1 MKHRKILTLINNI
14 TMFKKI
20 LIAEDHESINISVQK
35 TLEDLN
41 IPIVDF
47 VYYCDDAIGKIQKAL
62 REQQPYDLMITDL
75 YYEED
80 HHAQNLKDG
89 KDLIRK
95 AKELQP
101 GLKVIVFSAER
112 KTGVIENLFS
122 DYHINGYVQKARNDS
137 KDLKKS
143 IASVYIG
150 ENYLSFDLKQEMKK
164 FNNYE
169 FSTYDITLVS
179 LLSKGILQ
187 KNIPV
192 HLEERSIR
200 PSSLSSVEKR
210 LNSLKEDLEVSSN
223 EQLVAFCKD
232 IGII

>member
-1 MKHRKILTLINNI
+1 
-14 TMFKKI
+14 MFKKV

-41 IPIVDF
+41 IPNVDY

-62 REQQPYDLMITDL
+62 REEHPYDLLITDL

-80 HHAQNLKDG
+80 HHEQNLKDG

-95 AKELQP
+95 AKEIQP
-101 GLKVIVFSAER
+101 NLKIIVFSAEH
-112 KTGVIENLFS
+112 KTGIIENLFS
-122 DYHINGYVQKARNDS
+122 DYQINGYVRKARNDS

-143 IASVYIG
+143 ITSVYIG
-150 ENYLSFDLKQEMKK
+150 EEYLSFDLKQDMKK
-164 FNNYE
+164 FNSYE
-169 FSTYDITLVS
+169 FSTFDITLVS
-179 LLSKGILQ
+179 LLSKGVLQ

-192 HLEERSIR
+192 HLEERNIK
-200 PSSLSSVEKR
+200 PASLSSVEKR
-210 LNSLKEDLEVSSN
+210 LNSLKEDLQINSN

>member
-1 MKHRKILTLINNI
+1 
-14 TMFKKI
+14 MFKKV

-35 TLEDLN
+35 TLEELN
-41 IPIVDF
+41 IPNVDY

-62 REQQPYDLMITDL
+62 REEHPYDLLITDL

-80 HHAQNLKDG
+80 HHEQNLKDG
-89 KDLIRK
+89 KDLIK
-95 AKELQP
+95 TAKEIQP
-101 GLKVIVFSAER
+101 DLKVIVFSAEH

-122 DYHINGYVQKARNDS
+122 DYHINGYVRKARNDS

-143 IASVYIG
+143 ITSVYIG
-150 ENYLSFDLKQEMKK
+150 EEYLSFDLKQDMKK
-164 FNNYE
+164 FNSYE

-192 HLEERSIR
+192 HLEERNIR
-200 PSSLSSVEKR
+200 PASLSSVEKR
-210 LNSLKEDLEVSSN
+210 LNSLKEDLEIKSN

>member
-1 MKHRKILTLINNI
+1 
-14 TMFKKI
+14 MFKKI

-41 IPIVDF
+41 VPKVDY
-47 VYYCDDAIGKIQKAL
+47 VYYCDDAIGKIRKAL
-62 REQQPYDLMITDL
+62 REEQPYDLLITDL

-80 HHAQNLKDG
+80 HRTQELKDG
-89 KDLIRK
+89 RALIEK

-112 KTGVIENLFS
+112 RTGVIENLFS
-122 DYHINGYVQKARNDS
+122 DYHIKGYVGKARNDS
-137 KDLKKS
+137 KDLKKA

-150 ENYLSFDLKQEMKK
+150 EEYLSFDLKQEMKK

-169 FSTYDITLVS
+169 FSTYDIVIVS

-192 HLEERSIR
+192 HLKEKSIS

-210 LNSLKEDLEVSSN
+210 LNSLKEDLSVNSN

-232 IGII
+232 LGII